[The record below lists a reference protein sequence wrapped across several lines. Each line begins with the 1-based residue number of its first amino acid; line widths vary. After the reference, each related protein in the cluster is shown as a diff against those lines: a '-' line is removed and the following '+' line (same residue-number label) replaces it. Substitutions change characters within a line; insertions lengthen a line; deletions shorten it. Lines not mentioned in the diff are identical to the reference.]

1 MLYHDRIPLFVH
13 SPLFSFAGK
22 QLRFCVEWISTKLS
36 LLFFCAL
43 ASDPSLV
50 GTSCKMCGSLLP
62 HAKPRPG
69 SQFVCPVV
77 VPLPNTV
84 LSWAFSSSYYDVD
97 FTVLKVFS
105 DKDPEVVMEM
115 ETYSPDTLHRGDI
128 CFSKCGTYH
137 LIWDNSNSWLR
148 EKAVTYSLN
157 LKVPAALP
165 ENRTLCSSYGYS
177 TDVMK

>member
-1 MLYHDRIPLFVH
+1 MDKYE
-13 SPLFSFAGK
+13 A
-22 QLRFCVEWISTKLS
+22 LS
-36 LLFFCAL
+36 LVFLCACFGSITRRNQL
-43 ASDPSLV
+43 QNVRVAAS
-50 GTSCKMCGSLLP
+50 TCKI
-62 HAKPRPG
+62 AAG

-97 FTVLKVFS
+97 FTVLRVFS
-105 DKDPEVVMEM
+105 DKDPEVVMEV

>member
-1 MLYHDRIPLFVH
+1 M
-13 SPLFSFAGK
+13 
-22 QLRFCVEWISTKLS
+22 
-36 LLFFCAL
+36 
-43 ASDPSLV
+43 
-50 GTSCKMCGSLLP
+50 
-62 HAKPRPG
+62 
-69 SQFVCPVV
+69 

-165 ENRTLCSSYGYS
+165 ENRTLCSSYGHS
-177 TDVMK
+177 IDVMK